1 MTNALYLKDSYQKE
15 FEAAVVSAEGNKVIL
30 DATAFYPAS
39 GGQPNDT
46 GTIARISDSK
56 EFKVVNVTKSQGDI
70 IHELDAEGLKT
81 GDRAIGKIDWERRY
95 ALMKM
100 HTSAHLLSEIFNRE
114 TGALITGNQL
124 GIDKSRIDFSLENM
138 DRQKISEC
146 FEKANEAA
154 KQNLPV
160 ATKFMKREDAMRV
173 PNITKLA
180 NVLPPSIDVLRIVE
194 IGNGDK
200 KFDVQADGGTHV
212 ANTSEIGRIEL
223 LDIENKGKNNRRVY
237 YKVV

>member
-1 MTNALYLKDSYQKE
+1 MSDALYLKDSYLKE
-15 FEAAVVSAEGNKVIL
+15 FEASVASAEGNKIIL

-46 GTIARISDSK
+46 GTVVRIADSK

-70 IHELDAEGLKT
+70 IHELDAEGIQT
-81 GDRAIGKIDWERRY
+81 NDAVIGKIDWERRY
-95 ALMKM
+95 ALMRA
-100 HTSAHLLSEIFNRE
+100 HTAAHLLSEIFNRE

-124 GIDKSRIDFSLENM
+124 GIEKSRIDFSLEIM
-138 DRQKISEC
+138 DREKVAEC
-146 FEKANEAA
+146 FRKANETA

-160 ATKFMKREDAMRV
+160 AAKFMKREDAMRV

-200 KFDVQADGGTHV
+200 
-212 ANTSEIGRIEL
+212 
-223 LDIENKGKNNRRVY
+223 
-237 YKVV
+237 

>member
-46 GTIARISDSK
+46 GTIVKTADSK
-56 EFKVVNVTKSQGDI
+56 EFKVVNVTKSQGNI
-70 IHELDAEGLKT
+70 IHELDAEGLQV
-81 GDRAIGKIDWERRY
+81 GDRVIGKIDWERRY

-100 HTSAHLLSEIFNRE
+100 HTAAHLLSEIFNRE

-124 GIDKSRIDFSLENM
+124 GIEKSRIDFSLENM

-146 FEKANEAA
+146 FEKANDAA
-154 KQNLPV
+154 KQNLMV
-160 ATKFMKREDAMRV
+160 TTKFMKREEAMRL
-173 PNITKLA
+173 PKITKLA
-180 NVLPPSIDVLRIVE
+180 NVLPPNISELRIVA
-194 IGNGDK
+194 IGD
-200 KFDVQADGGTHV
+200 FDMQADGGTHV
-212 ANTSEIGRIEL
+212 ANTSEIGVITL

-237 YKVV
+237 YKVA